1 MIQMKVYFTNI
12 GIQKYTIKRLLE
24 GALKRL
30 GQPAS
35 DIEMSLSIVSPQEI
49 KQLNKQFRGI
59 DAVTDVLSFPTI
71 DNPARNVLDINR
83 FSQDVVNSQTG
94 KLNIGDVI
102 ICLERAKEQAAEYG
116 HSLKRELCF
125 LSLHGLLHLLGY
137 DHVESQ
143 DEQQM
148 NTLQE
153 EILQQMGIVRNK

>member
-1 MIQMKVYFTNI
+1 MKIYFTNV
-12 GIQKYTIKRLLE
+12 GIHKFTIKRLLQ

-30 GQPAS
+30 GQPAH

-49 KQLNKQFRGI
+49 QELNRQFRGI
-59 DAVTDVLSFPTI
+59 DSVTDVLSFPTI
-71 DNPARNVLDINR
+71 DNPRRKVLNV
-83 FSQDVVNSQTG
+83 SECAQDAVNSDTN

-102 ICLERAKEQAAEYG
+102 ICLDRAKEQATEYG

-125 LSLHGLLHLLGY
+125 LSLHGMLHLLGY
-137 DHVESQ
+137 DHIEPQ

-153 EILQQMGIVRNK
+153 EILQKMGITRNR